1 MSTSTY
7 LTYKKSIANYL
18 KVKENNVFLFWKGRV
33 ALYAI
38 LKGLG
43 VTLGDEVIIPAFTCV
58 VVPNA
63 IIYLGA
69 TPIYVDIDPATY
81 NMDIHKLAAAI
92 TSKTKVIIAQNTF
105 GLSSDIN
112 AIVDLV
118 GDRKIDIIEDCTH
131 GMGGFYKGKSNG
143 TLLKASFFSTQWNKP
158 YSTGIGGMA
167 YINDE
172 ALAKKMSDYEAQAIR
187 PSLKDN
193 ITLRVLIWVRT
204 NLITPA
210 TYWTA
215 VNMYRWLSHRKIV
228 TGSSQGEE
236 LEKPIMP
243 FGFFK
248 GMSKTQAKIGVTA
261 ILKMDLAIAHQR
273 KVAAAYDKFFAWHQ
287 ISMPIVHPDFF
298 HTYLKYPLL
307 VRDRAV
313 FIERANQQKI
323 ELGEWFNSPIHPIT
337 KDFDA
342 WQYTWGS
349 HPVAEMISSQ
359 IVNLPTG
366 TNIDN
371 AYLARILAF
380 LEGEIHHILDSQSG

>member
-1 MSTSTY
+1 MSTSIY
-7 LTYKKSIANYL
+7 LKYKKTIADYL
-18 KVKENNVFLFWKGRV
+18 KVNENNVFLFWKGRV

-43 VTLGDEVIIPAFTCV
+43 ITPGDEVIIPAFTCV

-81 NMDIHKLAAAI
+81 NMDINKLATAI
-92 TSKTKVIIAQNTF
+92 TSKTKIIIAQNTF
-105 GLSSDIN
+105 GLSPDID
-112 AIVDLV
+112 AIVALV

-167 YINDE
+167 YINDVD
-172 ALAKKMSDYEAQAIR
+172 LVKKISDYEAQAIR
-187 PSLKDN
+187 PSVKDN
-193 ITLRVLIWVRT
+193 ITLRVLIWVRK
-204 NLITPA
+204 NLITPT

-215 VNMYRWLSHRKIV
+215 VNLYRWLSHRKIV

-243 FGFFK
+243 SGFFK
-248 GMSKTQAKIGVTA
+248 GMSTTQAKVGIKA
-261 ILKMDLAIAHQR
+261 ILKMDQAIAHQR
-273 KVAAAYDKFFAWHQ
+273 KIAAAYHKFFDKHQ
-287 ISMPIVHPDFF
+287 ISMPNIHQDFF
-298 HTYLKYPLL
+298 HTYLKYPIL
-307 VRDRAV
+307 VKDRAL
-313 FIERANQQKI
+313 FIERANEQKI

-349 HPVAEMISSQ
+349 HPVAELITSQ

-366 TNIDN
+366 INIDD
-371 AYLARILAF
+371 AYLTKILTF
-380 LEGEIHHILDSQSG
+380 LESEIHHIQDSQ

>member
-1 MSTSTY
+1 MSTSIY
-7 LTYKKSIANYL
+7 LKYKKTIADYL
-18 KVKENNVFLFWKGRV
+18 KVNENNVFLFWKGRV

-43 VTLGDEVIIPAFTCV
+43 ITPGDEVIIPAFTCV

-63 IIYLGA
+63 IIYIGA
-69 TPIYVDIDPATY
+69 TPIYVDIDPSTY
-81 NMDIHKLAAAI
+81 NMDTHKLAAAI
-92 TSKTKVIIAQNTF
+92 TSKTKIIIAQNTF
-105 GLSSDIN
+105 GLSPDID
-112 AIVDLV
+112 AIVALV

-167 YINDE
+167 YINDVD
-172 ALAKKMSDYEAQAIR
+172 LVKKISDYEAQAIR
-187 PSLKDN
+187 PSVKDN

-204 NLITPA
+204 NLITPT

-215 VNMYRWLSHRKIV
+215 VNLYRWLSHRKIV

-243 FGFFK
+243 SGFFK
-248 GMSKTQAKIGVTA
+248 GMSATQAKVGIKA
-261 ILKMDLAIAHQR
+261 ILKMDQAIAHQR
-273 KVAAAYDKFFAWHQ
+273 KIAAAYHKFFENHQ
-287 ISMPIVHPDFF
+287 ILMPIIHQDFF
-298 HTYLKYPLL
+298 HTYLKYPIL
-307 VRDRAV
+307 VKDRAL
-313 FIERANQQKI
+313 FIERANEQKI

-349 HPVAEMISSQ
+349 HPVAELISSQ

-366 TNIDN
+366 INIDDV
-371 AYLARILAF
+371 YLTKILTF
-380 LEGEIHHILDSQSG
+380 LESEIHHIQDSQ